1 MKRIAVSGKGGSGKT
16 TISSTLVR
24 LAGRK
29 LGSVL
34 AVDGDPNPNL
44 ARAMGLTHE
53 DAWPLLPP
61 SLMVFDEI
69 EGKRVARLG
78 KPLEEILK
86 DHAVPGPDGVRLIA
100 LGEVDEPSKGCL
112 CSRHAIVR
120 EIVGAAIDQ
129 SNEPIV
135 VDMEASLEHMRR
147 GTVKHVDTLLV
158 VTEPYYRALESAGR
172 LVRLAR
178 DMGLTG
184 IAGVANKVRTP
195 AEEEVIRNYFAGLN
209 VPVIAVIPFD
219 DSVTAADLEGHS
231 ALDHNPNAPSMLAIR
246 RLADSLFA

>member
-24 LAGRK
+24 LAGREF
-29 LGSVL
+29 GHVL

-44 ARAMGLTHE
+44 ARAMGLTRE
-53 DAWPLLPP
+53 EAWPLLPP
-61 SLMVFDEI
+61 SLMVIEEI
-69 EGKRVARLG
+69 DGKRVSRLG
-78 KPLEEILK
+78 KPLEEILEA
-86 DHAVPGPDGVRLIA
+86 HAVPGPDGVRLIA

-129 SNEPIV
+129 AKEPIV

-184 IAGVANKVRTP
+184 IYGVANKVRTP
-195 AEEEVIRNYFAGLN
+195 AEEAVIRTYFATLE
-209 VPVIAVIPFD
+209 VPIIAVIPFD
-219 DSVTAADLEGHS
+219 DVVTQADLEGKS
-231 ALDHNPNAPSMLAIR
+231 VLDFNPDAPSMRAVRQLAQTI
-246 RLADSLFA
+246 FA